1 MDPVVG
7 GRAIQLNNNK
17 MLALGNVSC
26 IWKEGEFLPALAV
39 AASRDSRGECV
50 GDGGSRMCLWAEIS
64 TDTCMVRSDVIE
76 KNYEP

>member
-7 GRAIQLNNNK
+7 GRAILLNNIK

-39 AASRDSRGECV
+39 AFSLFYDKG
-50 GDGGSRMCLWAEIS
+50 GIGGSSFGWGLWAEI
-64 TDTCMVRSDVIE
+64 
-76 KNYEP
+76 